1 MIYILAIICVLS
13 IILNI
18 ILFRVILSKYV
29 GMIHTKD
36 DVIWIELQSEN
47 SLDKRF
53 GIVTIEKKN

>member
-1 MIYILAIICVLS
+1 MIYILAIICILS
-13 IILNI
+13 IILNA

-36 DVIWIELQSEN
+36 DVIWIELRSEN

-53 GIVTIEKKN
+53 GIVTIEKN

>member
-36 DVIWIELQSEN
+36 DVIWIEFQSEN

-53 GIVTIEKKN
+53 GIVTIEKN

>member
-53 GIVTIEKKN
+53 GIVTIEKN

>member
-18 ILFRVILSKYV
+18 ILFRVILSRYV

-53 GIVTIEKKN
+53 GIVTIEKN

>member
-1 MIYILAIICVLS
+1 MIYILAIICILS
-13 IILNI
+13 IILNA

-53 GIVTIEKKN
+53 GIVTIEKN

>member
-36 DVIWIELQSEN
+36 NVIWIELQSEN

-53 GIVTIEKKN
+53 GIVTIEKN

>member
-1 MIYILAIICVLS
+1 MIYILAIICILS
-13 IILNI
+13 ILLNAV
-18 ILFRVILSKYV
+18 LFRVILSKYV

-53 GIVTIEKKN
+53 GIVTIEKN